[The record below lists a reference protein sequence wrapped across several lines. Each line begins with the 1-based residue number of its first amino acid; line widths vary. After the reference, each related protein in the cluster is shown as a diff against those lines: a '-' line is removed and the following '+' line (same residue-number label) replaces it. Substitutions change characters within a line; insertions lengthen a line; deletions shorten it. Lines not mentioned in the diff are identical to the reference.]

1 MSWWEKTKAWCLVHW
16 RWLLFSIASLFAFL
30 LGYSKAKKWQIKAT
44 DVKKNFDKEREIIET
59 LGQQQIEENLAHV
72 EVRDKAHENNVLVFE
87 EKLKELKMAKR
98 EEILKDSKDNLN
110 VIDDF
115 LENQGIEEE

>member
-72 EVRDKAHENNVLVFE
+72 EARDKAHENNALVFE
-87 EKLKELKMAKR
+87 EKLKELKTAKR

>member
-1 MSWWEKTKAWCLVHW
+1 MKWWNKIKSWCVVHW
-16 RWLLFSIASLFAFL
+16 RWLLFSVASIATFL
-30 LGYSKAKKWQIKAT
+30 LGYSKARKWQIKAT

-72 EVRDKAHENNVLVFE
+72 EARDKAHENNALVFE
-87 EKLKELKMAKR
+87 EKLKELKTAKR

>member
-1 MSWWEKTKAWCLVHW
+1 MKWWNKIKYWCLVHW

-30 LGYSKAKKWQIKAT
+30 LGYSKARDWQIKAT

-72 EVRDKAHENNVLVFE
+72 EARDEAHENNALVFE
-87 EKLKELKMAKR
+87 EKLKELKTAKR